1 MFIGCDALERF
12 GYEPT
17 IRTRNTEGEHMRS
30 RIIDRALALTIA
42 IIISVYVTA
51 QSSATTQNNNESG
64 WEEKFRAIPRA
75 ERIKEYM
82 RTLSAEPHHV
92 GSAADKR
99 NAEWIRDQ
107 MKTWGLDVTIEEFD
121 VLFPTPKERILE
133 LTAPEKY
140 QEKVKEQAIAEDPD
154 SGD

>member
-1 MFIGCDALERF
+1 
-12 GYEPT
+12 
-17 IRTRNTEGEHMRS
+17 MRP

-42 IIISVYVTA
+42 IFISGTLTGHEA
-51 QSSATTQNNNESG
+51 AAKQNNNGSG
-64 WEEKFRAIPRA
+64 WEEKVRAIPRT
-75 ERIKEYM
+75 EKIKEYM
-82 RTLSAEPHHV
+82 RALSAEPHHV

-107 MKTWGLDVTIEEFD
+107 MKSWGLDATIEEFD

-140 QEKVKEQAIAEDPD
+140 QARLKEPAIPEDPD
-154 SGD
+154 S